1 MREETVLSSPV
12 MEEWNKVDPCY
23 TGPVNFYGDSISEI
37 LEKDSKEEIVSVDV
51 AKEIAEFPLIPYPGR
66 LYVIEDDVVKSH
78 GLFIPDTSRKEGEMQ
93 TNKGYVVAVG
103 EDIGFVKPGD
113 RIFYGQFSGAWV
125 MNKKY
130 RVMNEKD
137 ILGRFK

>member
-1 MREETVLSSPV
+1 
-12 MEEWNKVDPCY
+12 MEDTI
-23 TGPVNFYGDSISEI
+23 TGHMSQEDWDKLEPKFAPKVNFFDNVSTAIVE
-37 LEKDSKEEIVSVDV
+37 EDKEEIVSVDIN
-51 AKEIAEFPLIPYPGR
+51 KEIAEFPLEPYPGR

-78 GLFIPDTSRKEGEMQ
+78 GLYVPDTSRKEGEMQ

-103 EDIGFVKPGD
+103 ADIGFVKPGD